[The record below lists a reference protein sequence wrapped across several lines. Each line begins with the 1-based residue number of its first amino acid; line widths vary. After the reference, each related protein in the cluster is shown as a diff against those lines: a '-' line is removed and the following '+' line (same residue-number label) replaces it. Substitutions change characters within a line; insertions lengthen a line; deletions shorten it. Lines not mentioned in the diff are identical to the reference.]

1 MLAWW
6 DSLSLISQIFAC
18 IAIPTTVVL
27 AIQTVLM
34 LIGLDTE
41 GADGAD
47 ISIDHGID
55 DLGTDSLDVD
65 ALDTGDIGAG
75 LDMADGVF
83 GEDVPLSDPDPSGL
97 DGLRIFSVRGIIAFL
112 VVFGWVGYVMDNAGA
127 ALWLSLPVA
136 AVCGIATMVLM
147 ALLLRAVM
155 GLRNN
160 GNINNRNAIGT
171 AGRVYL
177 TIPPARSGEGKVN
190 VLLQGSYVERDAVTD
205 EEAPLPTGSEVVVV
219 GLSGQTTL
227 VVKRK

>member
-1 MLAWW
+1 MFAWW
-6 DSLSLISQIFAC
+6 DSLSLFSQIFAC

-27 AIQTVLM
+27 AIQTILM
-34 LIGLDTE
+34 LIGLDTGGVD

-47 ISIDHGID
+47 VSFDNDI
-55 DLGTDSLDVD
+55 D
-65 ALDTGDIGAG
+65 ALDAGDMGAG
-75 LDMADGVF
+75 MDMADGVF
-83 GEDVPLSDPDPSGL
+83 GEDVPISDPDPSGL

-112 VVFGWVGYVMDNAGA
+112 VVFGWVGFVMDGAGA
-127 ALWLSLPVA
+127 ALWISLPVA
-136 AVCGIATMVLM
+136 TVCGAAIMVLM

-205 EEAPLPTGSEVVVV
+205 EDTPLPTGTEVLVI

>member
-1 MLAWW
+1 MFAWW

-18 IAIPTTVVL
+18 IAITTTVVL
-27 AIQTVLM
+27 TIQTVLM

-41 GADGAD
+41 GTDGAED
-47 ISIDHGID
+47 IEFSADDIPD
-55 DLGTDSLDVD
+55 DLPVD
-65 ALDTGDIGAG
+65 ALETGDIGSG
-75 LDMADGVF
+75 IDMADGIF

-112 VVFGWVGYVMDNAGA
+112 VVFGWVGYVMDGAGA
-127 ALWLSLPVA
+127 ALWLTLPIA
-136 AVCGIATMVLM
+136 AVCGTATMVLL
-147 ALLLRAVM
+147 ALLMRAVM

-177 TIPPARSGEGKVN
+177 TIPAARSGEGKVN

-205 EEAPLPTGSEVVVV
+205 EDTSLPTGTEVLVI

>member
-18 IAIPTTVVL
+18 IAIPTTLVL

-34 LIGLDTE
+34 LIGLDGD
-41 GADGAD
+41 GAGDIDGDGDLVLDHDIGDPDAGAD
-47 ISIDHGID
+47 I
-55 DLGTDSLDVD
+55 
-65 ALDTGDIGAG
+65 
-75 LDMADGVF
+75 DMADGIF
-83 GEDVPLSDPDPSGL
+83 GEDVPMGDPDPSGL

-112 VVFGWVGYVMDNAGA
+112 VVFGWVGLVMDSAGA
-127 ALWLSLPVA
+127 QLWLSLPVS
-136 AVCGIATMVLM
+136 AVCGIATMVLI

-177 TIPPARSGEGKVN
+177 TVPASRSGEGKVN

-205 EEAPLPTGSEVVVV
+205 EETPLPTGSEVVVV
-219 GLSGQTTL
+219 GVSGQTTL
-227 VVKRK
+227 VVKKK

>member
-34 LIGLDTE
+34 LIGLDTD
-41 GADGAD
+41 GVDGAD
-47 ISIDHGID
+47 AADISLDHDIG
-55 DLGTDSLDVD
+55 DLDAGTD
-65 ALDTGDIGAG
+65 I
-75 LDMADGVF
+75 DMADGIF

-112 VVFGWVGYVMDNAGA
+112 VVFGWVGFVMDGAGA
-127 ALWLSLPVA
+127 QLWLSLPVS
-136 AVCGIATMVLM
+136 AVCGIATMLLM

-177 TIPPARSGEGKVN
+177 TIPPARSGEGKIN

-205 EEAPLPTGSEVVVV
+205 EETPLPTGSEVVVV

-227 VVKRK
+227 VVKKK

>member
-18 IAIPTTVVL
+18 IAIPTTLVL

-34 LIGLDTE
+34 LIGLDGD
-41 GADGAD
+41 GAGDIDGDGDLVLDHDIGDPDAGAD
-47 ISIDHGID
+47 I
-55 DLGTDSLDVD
+55 
-65 ALDTGDIGAG
+65 
-75 LDMADGVF
+75 DMADGIF
-83 GEDVPLSDPDPSGL
+83 GEDVPMGDPDPSGL

-112 VVFGWVGYVMDNAGA
+112 VVFGWVGFVMDGAGA
-127 ALWLSLPVA
+127 QLWLSLPVS
-136 AVCGIATMVLM
+136 AVCGIATMVLI

-177 TIPPARSGEGKVN
+177 TVPASRSGEGKVN

-205 EEAPLPTGSEVVVV
+205 EETPLPTGSEVVVV
-219 GLSGQTTL
+219 GVSGQTTL
-227 VVKRK
+227 VVKKK